1 MLYKYVWGLYL
12 RTLWFVCCRFLLLL
26 GNEGSF
32 TDNNI
37 GQVYPSATSACACS
51 FTIRYKGCRFY
62 MSCFT
67 LCKMQAEIKKIN
79 KYQVTVFNVHTTG
92 QHYSS
97 PEQPGEICWRALQW
111 LRLESTPDYFLCVI
125 APFSLC
131 FSVSSTLYC
140 QIKSANTKKKSLKKN
155 DCCWMIFQ
163 YIILNKVV
171 LQFLTWS

>member
-1 MLYKYVWGLYL
+1 MLKAIKMPKSFLGLKQMLYKYVWGLYL

-37 GQVYPSATSACACS
+37 GQAYPSATSAWACS
-51 FTIRYKGCRFY
+51 FSICYKGCRFY

-67 LCKMQAEIKKIN
+67 LCKMQAWIKKN

-97 PEQPGEICWRALQW
+97 PDQPGEICWRALQW
-111 LRLESTPDYFLCVI
+111 LRLESTPDYFLCHS
-125 APFSLC
+125 PHSL
-131 FSVSSTLYC
+131 F
-140 QIKSANTKKKSLKKN
+140 A
-155 DCCWMIFQ
+155 
-163 YIILNKVV
+163 
-171 LQFLTWS
+171 FLSPLHCTVK